1 MLILR
6 SYIKLTQKPTDTYPD
21 RNKVIIFDF
30 VNDIEI
36 NSSWQN
42 LTDTGKMILPKKIY
56 YQDELGKNIT
66 FEGRNII
73 SGDSLGVPLIL
84 RGDEITIDLGYTY
97 ENVSVNKVTGETEK
111 EEVTEYNTVF
121 DGYISNVDNR
131 MPIEIHFEDKMWLLK
146 QIQAPNKTYTGT
158 LEEMIAEMLTLVP
171 NNPFTMS
178 NFTSTK
184 VGNFTTKNETIAQ
197 VLERIQR
204 DFRFESFIRD
214 NEVRC
219 AYIVYY
225 PQDNVDH
232 IFKFQY
238 NIIDDDLLYKRTD
251 DVKIGIEVKSHQLI
265 EVEGKTNKDGTKK
278 FKTDKLHYFGYYDKA
293 PDNTTQLKIVP
304 IDDKPTAFDG
314 EIRTIN
320 GMKMEKETLI
330 DYVSKEIK
338 RITYTGWRGKFTTFG
353 LPRVKHGDTVEIVDE
368 VIPERTGKF
377 KIKSVRTTFGM
388 NGFRQEVYLDLRV
401 DFISPEEIALGL

>member
-6 SYIKLTQKPTDTYPD
+6 SYIKLTQKPTESYPN
-21 RNKVIIFDF
+21 RNRIIIFDF

-42 LTDTGKMILPKKIY
+42 LTDAGKMILPKNIY
-56 YQDELGKNIT
+56 YSDELGKNIT

-73 SGDSLGVPLIL
+73 SGDELGEPLIL
-84 RGDEITIDLGYTY
+84 RGDSIKIDLGYTY
-97 ENVSVNKVTGETEK
+97 EVLTVDNEK
-111 EEVTEYNTVF
+111 QEITEYNNVF

-146 QIQAPNKTYTGT
+146 QVQAPNKTYTGT
-158 LEEMIAEMLTLVP
+158 IEEMLTEMLELVP
-171 NNPFTMS
+171 NKPLTMS
-178 NFTSTK
+178 NFISTK
-184 VGNFTTKNETIAQ
+184 VGNFTTNNETIAQ

-204 DFRFESFIRD
+204 DFRFESFIRND
-214 NEVRC
+214 ELRC
-219 AYIVYY
+219 AYLVYY
-225 PQDNVDH
+225 PQDNTDH
-232 IFKFQY
+232 VFKFQY

-251 DVKIGIEVKSHQLI
+251 DVRIGIEVKSSQLI
-265 EVEGKTNKDGTKK
+265 EIEGKTNKDGTKK
-278 FKTDKLHYFGYYDKA
+278 FKTDKLHYFAYYEGLH
-293 PDNTTQLKIVP
+293 TERQLKIVP
-304 IDDKPTAFDG
+304 IEDKPTAFDG

-330 DYVSKEIK
+330 EYVDKEIK
-338 RITYTGWRGKFTTFG
+338 RITYDGWRGKFTTFG

-388 NGFRQEVYLDLRV
+388 NGFRQEVFLDLRV
-401 DFISPEEIALGL
+401 DFLSSEEIERGL